1 MAFRRSSVRSRSA
14 PPFTLG
20 GSIKKVVSLAVL
32 IFAFVFSSGCPIV
45 LVGAGFG
52 AGVGTYLYLEGDLT
66 RVYPVAYSKAW
77 DATKYST

>member
-1 MAFRRSSVRSRSA
+1 
-14 PPFTLG
+14 
-20 GSIKKVVSLAVL
+20 
-32 IFAFVFSSGCPIV
+32 
-45 LVGAGFG
+45 VGAGFG